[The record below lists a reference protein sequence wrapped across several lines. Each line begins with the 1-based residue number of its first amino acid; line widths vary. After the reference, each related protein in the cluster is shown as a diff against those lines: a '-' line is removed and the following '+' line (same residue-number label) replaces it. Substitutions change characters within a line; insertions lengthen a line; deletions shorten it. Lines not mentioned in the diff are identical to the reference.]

1 MARLI
6 DLPPEYVS
14 GGRYLAA
21 APSIEERS
29 YKVESAMGDVKR
41 ILEFA
46 ETVGKSPLTGLAIKG
61 IAKLYEMGQPSL
73 ADLQAQEAKLRMALE
88 AEGKTAAEI
97 EEEIAALK
105 KTSAALEKAY
115 AVTEGEVAADIAV
128 FRAPGTTAEQTEY
141 LIQQVRDG
149 AIGSEELYR
158 LGWSDDEVSQVM
170 RAAGKWADPA
180 AVRERL
186 ADVGPSP
193 MDYMGRSPSDPRYAT
208 PTIRRADSASV
219 RERMAGFKDDDTS
232 YEPFTPDPVGVDAIP
247 TVEEPTSLP
256 ATPKAM
262 PTPDEIEEVYRRRGV
277 PTGGGGDV
285 YEDPRLTELH
295 QKQADVQRKIQA
307 FQAERQAVAEAQRA
321 KQAEIEAVQTQI
333 AEVPTFRGQQMRTMD
348 DIVAVASTASKEER
362 GALLVAARNL
372 ATPSNLFDFDY
383 KQDAMKKVTEL
394 FPTALDLRR
403 ESLTSTE
410 LRKTIAT
417 EKRADAAMIKAL
429 KEDDLLA
436 LKKDQLEKRIA
447 LLAQDLRREP
457 ERLEKIRQQIENLK
471 ARTMASAAG
480 TKFREAA
487 LEYKER
493 RMNLTQLKTFKQ
505 PIERIYLDQVKG
517 LTTEINTWEK
527 TKARASLNMTSLSDE
542 LAAGLSAEDE
552 AKIKHEANQA
562 LKAYRNASTNI
573 TALRLART
581 KVTSIAHQIGKANS
595 IEEVNAFITEHGA
608 H

>member
-21 APSIEERS
+21 APSKEEQF
-29 YKVESAMGDVKR
+29 YKISSGINIDAVER
-41 ILEFA
+41 ILKFA
-46 ETVGKSPLTGLAIKG
+46 ETVGKSQLTGLAIKG

-73 ADLQAQEAKLRMALE
+73 ADLQAQEAKLRMALD

-97 EEEIAALK
+97 EEEIAELK
-105 KTSAALEKAY
+105 KASAALEKAY
-115 AVTEGEVAADIAV
+115 ADEKELIAEGPFIPYSPTPPEEPFITRTTEVPIERRPMESMAGEPSTLYKDMYGGRVSVGVADAPLDTPPTEYV
-128 FRAPGTTAEQTEY
+128 PQVAPGGGKEIVA
-141 LIQQVRDG
+141 G
-149 AIGSEELYR
+149 EEW
-158 LGWSDDEVSQVM
+158 GE
-170 RAAGKWADPA
+170 
-180 AVRERL
+180 E
-186 ADVGPSP
+186 
-193 MDYMGRSPSDPRYAT
+193 
-208 PTIRRADSASV
+208 
-219 RERMAGFKDDDTS
+219 
-232 YEPFTPDPVGVDAIP
+232 GVDWD
-247 TVEEPTSLP
+247 S
-256 ATPKAM
+256 
-262 PTPDEIEEVYRRRGV
+262 V
-277 PTGGGGDV
+277 PHVPGGGGDV
-285 YEDPRLTELH
+285 YDEDPGLTKLH
-295 QKQADVQRKIQA
+295 QQQAEIQRRIQA

-417 EKRADAAMIKAL
+417 EKRADASMIKAL
-429 KEDDLLA
+429 KKNELMP
-436 LKKDQLEKRIA
+436 LKKKQLEARIQ
-447 LLAQDLRREP
+447 LLEQDLRREP

-487 LEYKER
+487 LKYKEK

-527 TKARASLNMTSLSDE
+527 TKARASLNMTSLSEGLASGLGADE
-542 LAAGLSAEDE
+542 E
-552 AKIKHEANQA
+552 AKLKHEANQA
-562 LKAYRNASTNI
+562 LKAYKNASINI

-581 KVTSIAHQIGKANS
+581 KVTSIAHQIGKATS

-608 H
+608 P